1 MLGEI
6 EMTNEEKFE
15 GITISHKVYEQEAR
29 KRWGNQSVEQLNAKI
44 KSLSKKE
51 EKNLSK
57 K

>member
-1 MLGEI
+1 
-6 EMTNEEKFE
+6 MTNEEKFE